1 MRHDPEHWGRRDPR
15 GPRGCSGS
23 SGRAERNPVA
33 ACGGRISQP
42 AGRRRHSG
50 AQRSPLPIVPR
61 TRTAF
66 PSVAGRRSSEP
77 PARPSPPPTARVAG
91 EAWVASQRSKVGRSG
106 SPGESLGC
114 SIPPACARS
123 AGAVSRRG
131 AGGLCYLGSVLT
143 LTTIPPSASAAW
155 RIPEFVPRRTAEQA
169 RGKLRSVQPVW

>member
-23 SGRAERNPVA
+23 GGRAERNPVA

-66 PSVAGRRSSEP
+66 PSVAGRGGSEP
-77 PARPSPPPTARVAG
+77 RRGLPRPLPPGWQGRHGSPPREAKSGDPSRQAGAVVAPSLQPARGARGPSAVAGLAVFAALVPRSPSPP
-91 EAWVASQRSKVGRSG
+91 
-106 SPGESLGC
+106 
-114 SIPPACARS
+114 
-123 AGAVSRRG
+123 
-131 AGGLCYLGSVLT
+131 
-143 LTTIPPSASAAW
+143 IPPSASAGW
-155 RIPEFVPRRTAEQA
+155 RIPDFAPRRTAEQA
-169 RGKLRSVQPVW
+169 RGKL